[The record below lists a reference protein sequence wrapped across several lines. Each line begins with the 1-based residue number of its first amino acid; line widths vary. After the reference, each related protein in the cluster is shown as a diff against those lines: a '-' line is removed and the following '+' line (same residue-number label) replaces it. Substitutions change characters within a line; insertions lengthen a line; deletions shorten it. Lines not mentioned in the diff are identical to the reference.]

1 MQYYGTSALHG
12 ATPGDLAMFAED
24 LVSIITTFVTDLL
37 AWVSDLV
44 AFILTGLVETID

>member
-1 MQYYGTSALHG
+1 
-12 ATPGDLAMFAED
+12 MFAED

-37 AWVSDLV
+37 AWVSDFI